1 MLQNVVFN
9 ILFRAYYY
17 CYFHSNK
24 KSSTF
29 VCSYNYIIKGMYRTN
44 TCGELRLS
52 DSGKD
57 VVVAG
62 WVQRS
67 RKMGGMTFIDLRD
80 RYGITQLVFN
90 EADDKALCDEANKL
104 GREFCIQV
112 KGVVSERQS
121 KNPKMDTGDIEI
133 IAKELNVLSTSL
145 TPPFTIEDSTDG
157 GDDIRMKYRYL
168 DLRRPSVRYNLEL
181 RHRMTILIRNFLD
194 NQKFIEV
201 ETPIL
206 IGSTPEGAR
215 DFVVPSRMNPG
226 QFYALPQSPQ
236 TLKQLLMV
244 AGFDRY
250 FQIAKCFRDEDLRAD
265 RQPEFTQVD
274 CEMSFVDQ
282 DDVINLFEEMCRML
296 FKEIRGVELPKPLQQ
311 MTWHEAMRKY
321 GSDKPDLRFGMEF
334 VEFMDVL
341 KNKGDF
347 SVFNEANYIGGIVV
361 PGCADYSRK
370 QLNELTDF
378 VKRPQIGAQGLV
390 YIKFNADGSVK
401 SSIDKFYTEEQLL
414 QVKEVS
420 GAKDGDLV
428 LILSGNNAN
437 KTRVQLCNLRLEMGE
452 RLGLR
457 DKNTFKCLW
466 IVDFPLFEW
475 SDEEQ
480 RLMATHHPFTM
491 PNPDDISLLDE
502 HPEQVRAKA
511 YDFVCNG
518 IEVGGGSLRIHDT
531 QLQEKMFEVLG
542 FTPERAE
549 AQFGFLMNAF
559 KYGAPPHAGLA
570 FGLDRFVSI
579 LAGLDSIRD
588 CIAFPKNNS
597 GRDVMLDA
605 PSKLDKNQLDELH
618 IKEDFNECEA

>member
-1 MLQNVVFN
+1 
-9 ILFRAYYY
+9 
-17 CYFHSNK
+17 
-24 KSSTF
+24 
-29 VCSYNYIIKGMYRTN
+29 MYRTN

-52 DSGKD
+52 DAGKE
-57 VVVAG
+57 VTLAG
-62 WVQRS
+62 WVQRA
-67 RKMGGMTFIDLRD
+67 RKMGGMTFVDLRD

-90 EADDKALCDEANKL
+90 EADNADLCGEANKL
-104 GREFCIQV
+104 GREYCIQV
-112 KGVVSERQS
+112 KGVVNERQS
-121 KNPKMDTGDIEI
+121 KNNKIPTGDIEI
-133 IAKELNVLSTSL
+133 IAKELKVLSSSQ
-145 TPPFTIEDSTDG
+145 TPPFTIEENTDG
-157 GDDIRMKYRYL
+157 GDDLRMKYRYL
-168 DLRRPSVRYNLEL
+168 DLRREAVRKNLEL

-194 NQKFIEV
+194 AEKFMEV

-265 RQPEFTQVD
+265 RQPEFTQID

-282 DDVINLFEEMCRML
+282 EDVINLFEEMARHL
-296 FKEIRGVELPKPLQQ
+296 FREIRGVELPKLEQ
-311 MTWHEAMRKY
+311 MKWHDAMKRF

-334 VEFMDVL
+334 VELMDDL
-341 KNKGDF
+341 KGTGSF
-347 SVFNEANYIGGIVV
+347 SVFNEAAYIGGIVV
-361 PGCADYSRK
+361 SGCADYSRK

-378 VKRPQIGAQGLV
+378 VKRPQVGAQGLV
-390 YIKFNADGSVK
+390 FIMYNADGTVK

-414 QVKEVS
+414 KVKETT

-437 KTRVQLCNLRLEMGE
+437 KTRVQLCSLRLEMGD

-457 DKNTFKCLW
+457 DKNVFKCLW

-491 PNPDDISLLDE
+491 PHPEDIHLLDE

-542 FTPERAE
+542 FTPESAK

-579 LAGLDSIRD
+579 MAGLDSIRD

-605 PSKLDKNQLDELH
+605 PSFIDQKQLDELE
-618 IKEDFNECEA
+618 IKLDLKA